1 MIKTSTRF
9 TKIEVS
15 PNYVPSRS
23 DLSKPIFFFSYHIKI
38 TNISTDTIQLHS
50 RYWNITDGNGNVE
63 EIRGPGVVGRQPHIK
78 SGETFEYTSYCPLP
92 TNFGVMHGYFEMIN
106 DNGTIF
112 NAKIS
117 PFRLTTPF
125 SVN

>member
-38 TNISTDTIQLHS
+38 TNISNDTIQLHS

-63 EIRGPGVVGRQPHIK
+63 EIRGPGVVGKQPHIK

>member
-38 TNISTDTIQLHS
+38 TNISNDTIQLHS

-78 SGETFEYTSYCPLP
+78 SGEAFEYTSYCPLP

>member
-38 TNISTDTIQLHS
+38 TNISNDTIQLHS

-112 NAKIS
+112 LSLIHI
-117 PFRLTTPF
+117 
-125 SVN
+125 

>member
-38 TNISTDTIQLHS
+38 TNISNDTIQLHS

-106 DNGTIF
+106 NNGTIF

-125 SVN
+125 SLN

>member
-38 TNISTDTIQLHS
+38 TNISNDTIQLHS

-106 DNGTIF
+106 NNGTIF
-112 NAKIS
+112 NAKLS

>member
-38 TNISTDTIQLHS
+38 TNISNDTIQLHS

-63 EIRGPGVVGRQPHIK
+63 EIRGPGVIGRQPHIK

-92 TNFGVMHGYFEMIN
+92 TNFGVMHGYFEMVN
-106 DNGTIF
+106 DNGAKF
-112 NAKIS
+112 NAKIH

>member
-38 TNISTDTIQLHS
+38 TNISNDTIQLHS

-117 PFRLTTPF
+117 PFRLSTPH
-125 SVN
+125 SIN

>member
-38 TNISTDTIQLHS
+38 TNISNDTIQLHS

-92 TNFGVMHGYFEMIN
+92 TNFGVMHGYFEMVN
-106 DNGTIF
+106 DNGAKF

>member
-38 TNISTDTIQLHS
+38 TNISNDTIQLHS

-92 TNFGVMHGYFEMIN
+92 TNFGVMHGYFEMVN

>member
-38 TNISTDTIQLHS
+38 TNISNDTIQLHS

-112 NAKIS
+112 NAKIT

>member
-9 TKIEVS
+9 TKSEVS

-38 TNISTDTIQLHS
+38 TNISNDTIQLHS

-106 DNGTIF
+106 NNGTIF

>member
-9 TKIEVS
+9 TKIEAS

-38 TNISTDTIQLHS
+38 TNISNDTIQLHS

-106 DNGTIF
+106 NNGTIF

>member
-1 MIKTSTRF
+1 MIKTSTRY

-38 TNISTDTIQLHS
+38 TNISNDTIQLHS

-106 DNGTIF
+106 NNGTIF

>member
-38 TNISTDTIQLHS
+38 TNISNDTIQLHS
-50 RYWNITDGNGNVE
+50 RYWNITDGNGNIE
-63 EIRGPGVVGRQPHIK
+63 EIRGPAVVGRQPHIK

>member
-1 MIKTSTRF
+1 MIKTSTKF

-38 TNISTDTIQLHS
+38 TNISNDTIQLHS

-117 PFRLTTPF
+117 PFRLATPF
-125 SVN
+125 SLN

>member
-38 TNISTDTIQLHS
+38 TNISNDTIQLHS

-117 PFRLTTPF
+117 PFRLTAPF

>member
-1 MIKTSTRF
+1 MIKTNS
-9 TKIEVS
+9 KSVSVEVTPS
-15 PNYVPSRS
+15 YLPSRS
-23 DLSKPIFFFSYHIKI
+23 DLSKPIFFFSYSIKI
-38 TNISTDTIQLHS
+38 KNLSGETIQLRS

-63 EIRGPGVVGRQPHIK
+63 EIRGPGVVGKQPFIK
-78 SGETFEYTSYCPLP
+78 SGDMFEYTSYCPLP

-106 DNGTIF
+106 NNGTIF

>member
-38 TNISTDTIQLHS
+38 TNISNDTIQLHS

-92 TNFGVMHGYFEMIN
+92 TNIGVMHGYFEMVN
-106 DNGTIF
+106 DNG
-112 NAKIS
+112 IS
-117 PFRLTTPF
+117 SLIALLVIVLWYRR
-125 SVN
+125 

>member
-38 TNISTDTIQLHS
+38 TNISNDTIQLHS

-125 SVN
+125 SVI

>member
-38 TNISTDTIQLHS
+38 TNISNDTIQLHS

-125 SVN
+125 SMN

>member
-38 TNISTDTIQLHS
+38 TNISNDTIQLHS
-50 RYWNITDGNGNVE
+50 RYWNITDGHGNVE

-106 DNGTIF
+106 NNGTIF

>member
-38 TNISTDTIQLHS
+38 TNISNDTIQLHS

-106 DNGTIF
+106 NNGTIF

-117 PFRLTTPF
+117 PFRLTAPF